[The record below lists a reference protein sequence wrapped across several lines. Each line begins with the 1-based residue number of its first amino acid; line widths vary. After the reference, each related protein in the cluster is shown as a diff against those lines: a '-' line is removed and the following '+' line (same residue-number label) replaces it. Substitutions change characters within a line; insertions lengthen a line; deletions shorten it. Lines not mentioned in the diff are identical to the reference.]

1 MVEISL
7 FMSVKLFFFYGF
19 ITAHNIREDLDYSC
33 VSVPTFACLLL
44 LFKVN
49 KKEARALRT
58 EGQQDALQDGG
69 GHGEGQQQ
77 GPQLFRAQQTLQT
90 EDLNTK
96 DHKRVW
102 TSSSSEKHKVLIS
115 TSKSVVC

>member
-1 MVEISL
+1 MQVCEFLHQFMVEISS
-7 FMSVKLFFFYGF
+7 FMSRKLFCFYVF
-19 ITAHNIREDLDYSC
+19 IRGTTVVNIQEDLDYTC
-33 VSVPTFACLLL
+33 APVPTFACLLL

-77 GPQLFRAQQTLQT
+77 GPQLG
-90 EDLNTK
+90 
-96 DHKRVW
+96 
-102 TSSSSEKHKVLIS
+102 
-115 TSKSVVC
+115 